1 MFCHYSVMK
10 PVLDGIKEY
19 FSSDPI
25 LISTVIYL
33 CPGNDLQLLSDY
45 VPLNMIVTF
54 LNHKL
59 KGMDSLTEP
68 QVCG

>member
-1 MFCHYSVMK
+1 MK

-19 FSSDPI
+19 FSTDPI

-33 CPGNDLQLLSDY
+33 CPDNDLQLLCDY
-45 VPLNMIVTF
+45 VPLNMIVAF

-68 QVCG
+68 QVSG

>member
-1 MFCHYSVMK
+1 MFCHYSFMR

-33 CPGNDLQLLSDY
+33 CPDNDLPLLCD
-45 VPLNMIVTF
+45 VPLHMIVAF

-68 QVCG
+68 QVSL